1 MPSFD
6 RAVQW
11 VATSN
16 TPADTQTKLRVRSPP
31 LARVLVA
38 FADLLTR
45 SRQLYALF
53 KIASTSPRPETSRPG
68 IFDFSGRAKWDAWDE
83 LGQRGGYDG
92 AEGKQRAQDEYVA
105 EAVRMGWQED
115 SEGETGAAPPPGKK
129 ELMVSVSKME
139 DGFVDEAPLSKLHE
153 LALEGDASAL
163 SAFLSSAEGKS
174 CHVDERDSYGFAPLH
189 LATDR
194 GAAQIYHKKR
204 PVLTSAAPT
213 GHAEVVKVLLA
224 AGADKSLKD
233 DDGNTALDLARL
245 AEQDELVAVLSS

>member
-16 TPADTQTKLRVRSPP
+16 TPADTQTKLR
-31 LARVLVA
+31 
-38 FADLLTR
+38 
-45 SRQLYALF
+45 LYALF
-53 KIASTSPRPETSRPG
+53 KIAYTSPRPETSRPG

-153 LALEGDASAL
+153 FALEGDASAL

-194 GAAQIYHKKR
+194 
-204 PVLTSAAPT
+204 